1 MTATTQIL
9 PWAPSSSANVESQ
22 TDYAADGSLNT
33 GYPFDSILPSATLN
47 KTLRQSTFIAAGLAN
62 WMVQQGISVP
72 DDGNLPVWV
81 SNYSAALS
89 TYISGGFTNGAFV
102 NLSAS
107 GVVSGVGFTNYF
119 ASPPA
124 IGSTAANTGAFT
136 TLSATG
142 TVSGIGFSNYLNSPP
157 VIGGGTANSGTF
169 TSLTATGLT
178 LTNPLAIAYGGT
190 NGTATPT
197 NGGIA
202 YGDGSKYAFS
212 AAGTSAQVLLS
223 GGAGSPTWASQASLS
238 VGSATNATNA
248 TYLVG
253 GSAGSIAYQTGAGVT
268 SFLGI
273 GTSGYILTAGST
285 APQYTN
291 PNSITVGNA
300 TTATYAVDLSGGIAG
315 QIPYQTG
322 SNATTFLSLGAS
334 GYVLTAGTTA
344 PQYVAQSTLSVGS
357 ATTSA
362 NITGGAAGS
371 IPYQTGS
378 GVTTFLATGAGVLI
392 GGTTPSYSTA
402 PTLTGTNF
410 TGIPNGALTN
420 SSVTYNGTTVA
431 LGGSGTITAAA
442 PYALTIG
449 TGLSGSS
456 YTGASAVT
464 IAIDSTVATLSG
476 SQVLTNKTI
485 SGANNTL
492 SNIANSS
499 LTNSSITIN
508 GNSVSLGGTTTITA
522 VAPYAL
528 TLGAGL
534 TGTSYNGGAAV
545 TTAIDTTVVAT
556 LTGIQ
561 TLTNKTISGSN
572 NTLSNI
578 GNSSLTNSS
587 ITFGSTAQALGSTV
601 TDISGVTIGGSSAST
616 GAFTTLSASST
627 FSAGTSTTDTAAFSG
642 IIYRGTSNANDW
654 VAINGTDP
662 IAVTTSRGITFR
674 GTFAA
679 TATTTNNSF
688 YSAPTGANSG
698 SPYTVNT
705 VTAFQAGVY
714 TLGTNQTVTSYYGLT
729 VTNGVGSTSNYGV
742 NVSAQSGATNNYG
755 IYLTSAS
762 GANTYNI
769 YAQGS
774 AFNYLAG
781 VLGIGKVP
789 LNYTTLRMAAD
800 ITSSTTCYGALSSG
814 AIQSDVTNAVYYYI
828 SLSQTAAA
836 SFTLSSLYHF
846 GATQSSLGSGSTVT
860 NQYGF
865 NAASTLTGATNN
877 YGFYSNIATGTNAWN
892 FYAAGSAP
900 SYFAG
905 GITPRVSTTASS
917 ATITPT
923 GASSDLY
930 TVTALATGATIA
942 APSGTPVDG
951 QRLTIRIKDNGTAQ
965 ALTWTTTSGAYR
977 QAGVALPTTT
987 VISKV
992 LYVGVIYNAQDTY
1005 WDVVAV
1011 AQQ

>member
-72 DDGNLPVWV
+72 DDGNLPAWV

-601 TDISGVTIGGSSAST
+601 TDISGVTIGASTAST

-627 FSAGTSTTDTAAFSG
+627 VTFSGGTANGVAYLNGSKVLTTGSALVFDGTNFSTTGS
-642 IIYRGTSNANDW
+642 
-654 VAINGTDP
+654 
-662 IAVTTSRGITFR
+662 
-674 GTFAA
+674 A
-679 TATTTNNSF
+679 TATALIPSGSSVPTNGLF
-688 YSAPTGANSG
+688 LPAANSVG
-698 SPYTVNT
+698 LSTNT
-705 VTAFQAGVY
+705 TERLRIDSAGNVAIGPS
-714 TLGTNQTVTSYYGLT
+714 GT
-729 VTNGVGSTSNYGV
+729 
-742 NVSAQSGATNNYG
+742 
-755 IYLTSAS
+755 
-762 GANTYNI
+762 
-769 YAQGS
+769 
-774 AFNYLAG
+774 LAG
-781 VLGIGKVP
+781 VNLLINKNVTGG
-789 LNYTTLRMAAD
+789 TTA
-800 ITSSTTCYGALSSG
+800 YGG
-814 AIQSDVTNAVYYYI
+814 YVNGTIQSDVTTLCVGVISAV
-828 SLSQTAAA
+828 STAASA
-836 SFTLSSLYHF
+836 FTLPDLRQFSA
-846 GATQSSLGSGSTVT
+846 GGGVIGSGSTVT

-865 NAASTLTGATNN
+865 FAHSTLTGATSN
-877 YGFYSNIATGTNAWN
+877 YGFYSNIASGTNCWN

>member
-253 GSAGSIAYQTGAGVT
+253 GSAGSIAYQTSAGVT

-402 PTLTGTNF
+402 PTLTGANF

-528 TLGAGL
+528 TLGTGL

-601 TDISGVTIGGSSAST
+601 TDISGVTIGASTAST

-627 FSAGTSTTDTAAFSG
+627 VTFSGGTANGVAYLNGSKVLTTGSALVFDGTNFSTTGS
-642 IIYRGTSNANDW
+642 
-654 VAINGTDP
+654 
-662 IAVTTSRGITFR
+662 
-674 GTFAA
+674 A
-679 TATTTNNSF
+679 TATALIPSGSSVPTNGLF
-688 YSAPTGANSG
+688 LPAANSVGLSTNTTERLRIDSAGNVAIG
-698 SPYTVNT
+698 SS
-705 VTAFQAGVY
+705 
-714 TLGTNQTVTSYYGLT
+714 GT
-729 VTNGVGSTSNYGV
+729 
-742 NVSAQSGATNNYG
+742 
-755 IYLTSAS
+755 
-762 GANTYNI
+762 
-769 YAQGS
+769 
-774 AFNYLAG
+774 LAG
-781 VLGIGKVP
+781 VNLLINKNVTGG
-789 LNYTTLRMAAD
+789 TTA
-800 ITSSTTCYGALSSG
+800 YGG
-814 AIQSDVTNAVYYYI
+814 YVNGTIQSDVTTLCVGVISAV
-828 SLSQTAAA
+828 STAASA
-836 SFTLSSLYHF
+836 FTLPDLRQFSA
-846 GATQSSLGSGSTVT
+846 GGGVIGSGSTVT

-865 NAASTLTGATNN
+865 FAHSTLTGATSN
-877 YGFYSNIATGTNAWN
+877 YGFYSNIASGTNCWN